1 MKEREIEELRRN
13 LEEMKERIE
22 KVERG
27 GWKIN

>member
-27 GWKIN
+27 EWKIN

>member
-1 MKEREIEELRRN
+1 MKEEREELRRN

-27 GWKIN
+27 EWKIN

>member
-1 MKEREIEELRRN
+1 MKEEREELRRN

-27 GWKIN
+27 GSGR